1 MWFAWIYFINGL
13 LDLQV
18 YYMRPAIKCQYKI
31 KKKFHTDII
40 A

>member
-1 MWFAWIYFINGL
+1 MKISVPVTIAETII
-13 LDLQV
+13 
-18 YYMRPAIKCQYKI
+18 RPAIKCQYKI